1 MKSIRASITGAAAFM
16 TAMAPAVALAADGS
30 GRYSSVDTLW
40 VIFGACLVFFMQPG
54 FAMVESGLTRA
65 KNAGNIAMKNFSD
78 LALGSIFFWI
88 IGFSLMFG
96 DTIGGFIGT
105 PDFFFQHWDVGED
118 AGYPA
123 FAYLIFQTVFCA
135 TSATILSGALAER
148 TKFSAYLIISALLC
162 LVVYPV
168 TGHWTW
174 GGGWL
179 ADMGFHDF
187 AGSTVV
193 HMVGGVASLV
203 GAYVLG
209 PRIGKYNA
217 DGTSNGIPGHN
228 LTLAGLGVFILWFG
242 WFGFNGASTVCATGD
257 DTLVSMGSILVNTN
271 MAPAVAAVTAMFVTW
286 ARYGKP
292 DVSMTMNGALAGLVG
307 ITAGCDMVSI
317 AGSFAIGLISGIIVV
332 FSVEFFDQK
341 LHIDD
346 PVGAISVHGAC
357 GAAGTILTGVFALD
371 GGLLY
376 SGSADMLLTQ
386 IIGVA
391 ATAAYVFVAM
401 GIVFYAL
408 KATVGVRVTKA
419 EEIAGLDA
427 TEHNLSSAYAG
438 FMTGDAFEAPI
449 PVGEASE
456 EAKDMAVEVSA
467 APAASNDEVIDT
479 KKTHISCVTII
490 TSEERF
496 ERLKV
501 ALERIGIT
509 GMTVTRVLGYGIQKG
524 HGQMYRGAAV
534 ASKLVPKVQIDI
546 VVSKIAPAAIINV
559 AKKVLYTGHYGDG
572 KIFVHTMDNVVKI
585 RTGEEGF
592 DALQDKPLP
601 EGK

>member
-1 MKSIRASITGAAAFM
+1 MKSIRASITGAAAFI
-16 TAMAPAVALAADGS
+16 TAMAPSAALAADGS
-30 GRYSSVDTLW
+30 GRYSSADTLW

-78 LALGSIFFWI
+78 LAIGSILFWVV
-88 IGFSLMFG
+88 GFSLMFG
-96 DTIGGFIGT
+96 DTIGGFVGR
-105 PDFFFQHWDVGED
+105 PDFFFQHWDVGSD

-148 TKFSAYLIISALLC
+148 TRFSAYLAISALMC
-162 LVVYPV
+162 LIVYPV

-179 ADMGFHDF
+179 ADRGFHDF

-217 DGTSNGIPGHN
+217 DGSSNGIPGHN

-257 DTLVSMGSILVNTN
+257 AALVSIGSILVNTN
-271 MAPAVAAVTAMFVTW
+271 MAPAVAAVAAMLVTW

-317 AGSFAIGLISGIIVV
+317 VGAFAIGLISGVVVV
-332 FSVEFFDQK
+332 FAVEFFDQK

-346 PVGAISVHGAC
+346 PVGAISVHGVC
-357 GAAGTILTGVFALD
+357 GAVGTILTGVFALD
-371 GGLLY
+371 GGILY
-376 SGSADMLLTQ
+376 GGSGDMLVTQ

-391 ATAAYVFVAM
+391 ATAAYVFVVM
-401 GIVFYAL
+401 GVIFYGL
-408 KATVGVRVTKA
+408 KAAVGVRVTAA

-427 TEHNLSSAYAG
+427 SEHNLSSAYAG
-438 FMTGDAFEAPI
+438 FMTGDAFEAPV
-449 PVGEASE
+449 PVGDASVEARSMAA
-456 EAKDMAVEVSA
+456 EAA
-467 APAASNDEVIDT
+467 APAVVHDEGAAAGRA
-479 KKTHISCVTII
+479 HISCVTII

-501 ALERIGIT
+501 ALERLGIT

-546 VVSKIAPAAIINV
+546 VVSKIAPAAIISV
-559 AKKVLYTGHYGDG
+559 AKQVLYTGRYGDG

-601 EGK
+601 EDV

>member
-1 MKSIRASITGAAAFM
+1 
-16 TAMAPAVALAADGS
+16 
-30 GRYSSVDTLW
+30 
-40 VIFGACLVFFMQPG
+40 
-54 FAMVESGLTRA
+54 
-65 KNAGNIAMKNFSD
+65 
-78 LALGSIFFWI
+78 
-88 IGFSLMFG
+88 
-96 DTIGGFIGT
+96 
-105 PDFFFQHWDVGED
+105 
-118 AGYPA
+118 
-123 FAYLIFQTVFCA
+123 
-135 TSATILSGALAER
+135 
-148 TKFSAYLIISALLC
+148 
-162 LVVYPV
+162 
-168 TGHWTW
+168 
-174 GGGWL
+174 
-179 ADMGFHDF
+179 
-187 AGSTVV
+187 
-193 HMVGGVASLV
+193 
-203 GAYVLG
+203 
-209 PRIGKYNA
+209 
-217 DGTSNGIPGHN
+217 
-228 LTLAGLGVFILWFG
+228 
-242 WFGFNGASTVCATGD
+242 
-257 DTLVSMGSILVNTN
+257 
-271 MAPAVAAVTAMFVTW
+271 
-286 ARYGKP
+286 
-292 DVSMTMNGALAGLVG
+292 
-307 ITAGCDMVSI
+307 MVSI
-317 AGSFAIGLISGIIVV
+317 AGSFAIGLISGILVV

-467 APAASNDEVIDT
+467 APAASNDEVVDT